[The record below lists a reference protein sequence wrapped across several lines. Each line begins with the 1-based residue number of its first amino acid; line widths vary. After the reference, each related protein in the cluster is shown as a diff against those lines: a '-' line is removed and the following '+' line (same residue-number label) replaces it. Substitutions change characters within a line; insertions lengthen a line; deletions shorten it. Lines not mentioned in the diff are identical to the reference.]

1 MQAGAVRAIIPNQPR
16 EAVEV
21 RRARPGPAPSWV
33 VPVVP
38 AVVMV
43 LLGAWGLT
51 RQSSMWRDEA
61 ATWQGVHRTVPE
73 LWRMLAEVDAVHGL
87 YYLLMHGVFAV
98 APDNLL
104 TLRLP
109 SVLAMAAAA
118 AGTALLGRRLA
129 GPWAGLTAGLTF
141 TAIPSTQHY
150 AQEGR
155 PYALVV
161 AAVVVASGLLLTALT
176 TRRRHAWRPCTAY
189 ALTMLVAVL
198 LNEFAALALLA
209 HGTTVF
215 LAARTALIP
224 WLTAVGGVSLGS
236 LPLIA
241 VSLGQRAQVSWIA
254 PMTGARLLSVAGMV
268 LAGSLCAWAVGRRRP
283 DAAPALVSL
292 PALALPLLAVPQ
304 LLLTLASLTWQPLY
318 VDRYVLY
325 GNVGLALLLGAG
337 AERLLRAGRIR
348 APRRS
353 WPLVAMPLLALVVLL
368 PVELSMRQWNS
379 RVDDVLAAASE
390 VEARGGRDGAVVYL
404 PAARRDTAL
413 TSPDAFRGLRD
424 VTLARNG
431 PDSATLRGIEADPAL
446 IRTAMLRER
455 RIVVI
460 SDLDIQHHR
469 GTSVRDVVKREV
481 ITEHFTLCEATRV
494 RGRHVAV
501 YERGATCAGRS

>member
-1 MQAGAVRAIIPNQPR
+1 M
-16 EAVEV
+16 
-21 RRARPGPAPSWV
+21 
-33 VPVVP
+33 PVVP

-43 LLGAWGLT
+43 LLGGWGLT
-51 RQSSMWRDEA
+51 RQGSMWRDEA

-87 YYLLMHGVFAV
+87 YYLLMQGMFAV
-98 APDNLL
+98 SPDNLL

-118 AGTALLGRRLA
+118 AGTAMLGRRLA
-129 GPWAGLTAGLTF
+129 GPWAGLAAGLTF

-155 PYALVV
+155 SYALVV

-176 TRRRHAWRPCTAY
+176 TRRHAWRPWTAY

-209 HGTTVF
+209 HGTTVL

-224 WLTAVGGVSLGS
+224 WLTAAGGVTLGS
-236 LPLIA
+236 LPLIV
-241 VSLGQRAQVSWIA
+241 VSLGQRDQVSWIA

-268 LAGSLCAWAVGRRRP
+268 LAGCLCAWAVGRRRQ
-283 DAAPALVSL
+283 DAAPASVSL

-304 LLLTLASLTWQPLY
+304 LLLTLASLAWQPLY

-337 AERLLRAGRIR
+337 ADRLVRAGRFRILR
-348 APRRS
+348 LNWA
-353 WPLVAMPLLALVVLL
+353 LVAMPLLALVALL

-390 VEARGGRDGAVVYL
+390 AEARGGRDGAVVYL

-446 IRTAMLRER
+446 IRTVMLREH

-460 SDLDIQHHR
+460 SDSGIQHHR
-469 GTSVRDVVKREV
+469 GTSTRDAAKREV
-481 ITEHFTLCEATRV
+481 LTEHFTLCEETRA

-501 YERGATCAGRS
+501 YERGTTCADRS